1 MPIGLV
7 PTRMPVTTATKAPWV
22 TMDTMDTQG
31 TLTTATPV
39 TAVATR
45 WALRSIWH
53 SSSSNSPPAY

>member
-7 PTRMPVTTATKAPWV
+7 PTRMPVTTVTKASMV
-22 TMDTMDTQG
+22 TMGTMG

-53 SSSSNSPPAY
+53 SFSSSSPPAY